1 MDAKVLLRP
10 RSVIVLD
17 AVNQIIFYISSRPRQ
32 PDTQITVERARK
44 MKDSLPRTPH
54 FRFKYKRILGAKVH
68 KVGFVS
74 ETEDV
79 GNSRRMR
86 VG

>member
-1 MDAKVLLRP
+1 VRRGLSMQATEGKGAQRDIDAMVVALSTERV
-10 RSVIVLD
+10 S
-17 AVNQIIFYISSRPRQ
+17 NQIIFHISSRPRQ

-68 KVGFVS
+68 GF
-74 ETEDV
+74 
-79 GNSRRMR
+79 RI
-86 VG
+86 